1 MRPQDRNRKLFHRA
15 HYNILAKQF
24 REQLT
29 PLFEAQDYYASAPEE
44 AYQERVGNM
53 VRVENPRTQLDKVML
68 QSQSLINL
76 AMALANRFA
85 LDNEDF
91 KPEVWLEAISPD
103 SEKYPLHE
111 LWSGMD
117 TTEVEV

>member
-1 MRPQDRNRKLFHRA
+1 MV
-15 HYNILAKQF
+15 LAKQF

-29 PLFEAQDYYASAPEE
+29 PLFEAQDYYATAPDE
-44 AYQERVGNM
+44 AFRKRVGNM
-53 VRVENPRTQLDKVML
+53 IKVENPRTQMDKVML

-91 KPEVWLEAISPD
+91 KPEAWLEAISPD
-103 SEKYPLHE
+103 SERYPLHE
-111 LWSGMD
+111 LWEGVN